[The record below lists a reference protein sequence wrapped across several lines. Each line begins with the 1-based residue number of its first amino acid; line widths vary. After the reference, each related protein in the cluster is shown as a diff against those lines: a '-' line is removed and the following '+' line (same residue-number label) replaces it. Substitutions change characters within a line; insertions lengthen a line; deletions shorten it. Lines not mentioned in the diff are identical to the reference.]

1 MRYDCICLCE
11 TWLTSSNFNDFLLP
25 EYNCVNKPRI
35 YRSKRA
41 KRGLGGVIFYFHI
54 SLSKHVEVQESAH
67 TEDRIWIKIKDDNS
81 NDNRDVFC
89 CFCYVPP
96 VNSIVMCNEAS
107 QWSTMEAEVI
117 HFLSK
122 GKVMTCGDLN
132 AKTGNMYDFI
142 PEDSDIPIN
151 LPCGYTPDSNMGPL
165 TSQDTKVNTQGKHL
179 LDMCLLD
186 MCVSFGMRI
195 MNGRHSGDPNG
206 SFTCY
211 TPRGM

>member
-1 MRYDCICLCE
+1 
-11 TWLTSSNFNDFLLP
+11 
-25 EYNCVNKPRI
+25 
-35 YRSKRA
+35 
-41 KRGLGGVIFYFHI
+41 
-54 SLSKHVEVQESAH
+54 
-67 TEDRIWIKIKDDNS
+67 
-81 NDNRDVFC
+81 
-89 CFCYVPP
+89 
-96 VNSIVMCNEAS
+96 
-107 QWSTMEAEVI
+107 MEAEVI